1 MSFNFLKYRKIYY
14 IFSGILII
22 ISLIFLFLFG
32 LKMGID
38 FKGGT
43 ILEIDFENRPDNQT
57 ILQKL
62 KGLDLG
68 EIIVQPTGEKGV
80 ILRLKEIDNTK
91 HQEII
96 KNLEDLSPLTELR
109 FESIG
114 PVIGRELTKKTKI
127 VVTLAIFAIV
137 FYIAFAFRKAAWIIK
152 SWQFSLAALISIIH
166 DLLIPIGV
174 FAFLGKFFNIEIN
187 IPFIVALLTIV
198 GYDINDIVVVF
209 DRIREN
215 VLKTTKADFEL
226 IVNKSLNEVLSRSIN
241 TVLTTLFPLF
251 AIFFFGGETLKYFAL
266 ALIIGLI
273 SGAYSSITI
282 ASSLLVSWA
291 KKQK

>member
-1 MSFNFLKYRKIYY
+1 VAGSL
-14 IFSGILII
+14 
-22 ISLIFLFLFG
+22 ISLLLFG
-32 LKMGID
+32 LKTGID

-80 ILRLKEIDNTK
+80 ILRLKEIDNVK

-114 PVIGRELTKKTKI
+114 PVIGKELTQKTKI
-127 VVTLAIFAIV
+127 VVILAVLAIV
-137 FYIAFAFRKAAWIIK
+137 LYIAFAFRKAAWIIK
-152 SWQFSLAALISIIH
+152 SWQFSVASLISILH
-166 DLLIPIGV
+166 DILIPIGV
-174 FAFLGKFFNIEIN
+174 FALLGKFYNIEIS
-187 IPFIVALLTIV
+187 IPFVVALLTIV
-198 GYDINDIVVVF
+198 GYDINDIIVVF

-215 VLKTTKADFEL
+215 ILKGGKINLEE

-241 TVLTTLFPLF
+241 TVLTVLFPLF
-251 AIFFFGGETLKYFAL
+251 AIFFLGGETLKYFAL

-282 ASSLLVSWA
+282 ASPLLVSWLGQ
-291 KKQK
+291 KK